1 MEENILEMQ
10 NISKSFF
17 GVWVLFDVNFSVRR
31 GEVHALLGENGAG
44 KSTLTKILSAV
55 YRKESGEIILDG
67 KPLHADSPR
76 AAMDAGVS
84 VIFQEFNLNPHA
96 TIYDNIFLGREYMK
110 NGLVGRT
117 REIAEA
123 RRLLERMEMPL
134 DPCMEVRHLSTA
146 QKQVVEICKALST
159 EAKVIVFDEPT
170 ASITDKETALLFKI
184 IRQLRSEGVGIV
196 YISHRLEEIFEICGR
211 CTIMRDGCSVAT
223 FDVAGVTKDRLAV
236 QFTRNIN
243 PRVKTD
249 ETVLSVRN
257 LTYKDRV
264 KNVSF
269 ELKRGQVLGFSGLV
283 GAGRTELMKCIA
295 GAYDYKEGMA
305 ARPPHSRLAQ

>member
-1 MEENILEMQ
+1 
-10 NISKSFF
+10 
-17 GVWVLFDVNFSVRR
+17 
-31 GEVHALLGENGAG
+31 
-44 KSTLTKILSAV
+44 
-55 YRKESGEIILDG
+55 
-67 KPLHADSPR
+67 
-76 AAMDAGVS
+76 
-84 VIFQEFNLNPHA
+84 
-96 TIYDNIFLGREYMK
+96 MK

-159 EAKVIVFDEPT
+159 ETKVIVFDEPT

-196 YISHRLEEIFEICGR
+196 YISHRLEEIFEICDR

-223 FDVAGVTKDRLAV
+223 FDVAGVTKDRLTELMVGRTV

-243 PRVKTD
+243 PRVKTG

-264 KNVSF
+264 KTSALNS
-269 ELKRGQVLGFSGLV
+269 S
-283 GAGRTELMKCIA
+283 
-295 GAYDYKEGMA
+295 A
-305 ARPPHSRLAQ
+305 ARCSASQGWSVRGAPS